1 MAKDRLCWSGRISRL
16 RRNYLLEG
24 GLPPRIILPPLEFP
38 LCLTKEFPASA
49 LLLSGQFVSPSSRAG
64 SDCVPG
70 DSLCCRRILESE
82 LQSGHVRE
90 VKPGREHL

>member
-1 MAKDRLCWSGRISRL
+1 MAKDRMFWNSSIRRL

-24 GLPPRIILPPLEFP
+24 GLPLRIILPPLEFP
-38 LCLTKEFPASA
+38 LCLTNEFPSPA
-49 LLLSGQFVSPSSRAG
+49 LLLSGSFVTLASRAG
-64 SDCVPG
+64 SECALG
-70 DSLCCRRILESE
+70 DSLCCEPFPESE

>member
-1 MAKDRLCWSGRISRL
+1 MTKDWLFWNSSISRL

-24 GLPPRIILPPLEFP
+24 GLPLRIILPPLKFP
-38 LCLTKEFPASA
+38 LYKTNRFPSPA
-49 LLLSGQFVSPSSRAG
+49 LLLSGLFVSLASRGG
-64 SDCVPG
+64 SECALWG
-70 DSLCCRRILESE
+70 SLCCERIPESE